1 MLPDKGEIRVQAI
14 DSYQKLVERVEWGSS
29 KIIGLAVITVFVA
42 LILIASY
49 LSQLI
54 IPYVYGTRY
63 VQVDLLNPGL
73 MATQIVLMLMTCAW
87 LYVGLS
93 NLLFAKRLRR
103 TVREIRAAEKELE
116 KSITE

>member
-1 MLPDKGEIRVQAI
+1 MLSDKGAIRVQAI
-14 DSYQKLVERVEWGSS
+14 DSYRKLVERVEWGGS
-29 KIIGLAVITVFVA
+29 KITGLSVITVLVA

-54 IPYVYGTRY
+54 VPYVYGTRY

-73 MATQIVLMLMTCAW
+73 VATQIVLILMTCAW

-93 NLLFAKRLRR
+93 NLLFARRLRR
-103 TVREIRAAEKELE
+103 TVREIRAAEQELE
-116 KSITE
+116 KRLTG